1 MMATLILSLAPQ
13 TRVAAAAVTAPRKNL
28 REVGLDIAIL
38 LTGADYIKGPEIYR
52 ACLIMFNP
60 C

>member
-28 REVGLDIAIL
+28 RVVESDTDTL
-38 LTGADYIKGPEIYR
+38 LTGADYIRGAVVYR
-52 ACLIMFNP
+52 GAVALKNV
-60 C
+60 